1 VGVIYDPTA
10 RFQPEFVGDRCINS
24 GHLVLQ
30 FFSLTADFPLGSQYS
45 FVTDDENM
53 VLFAIMQDGTQKSLS
68 SLCNTEA
75 SVEVRRVLDL
85 VGDKWTLLVIAML
98 GAGPRRFTE
107 LKREIGT
114 ISQRMLTLTLRQ
126 LERNGLV
133 QRTVYPVVPPRVDY
147 QLTDLGTTVR
157 SAIQGI
163 VDWTLDHLPEIA
175 TARTEFEARVTAQ
188 AELVGV

>member
-1 VGVIYDPTA
+1 MV
-10 RFQPEFVGDRCINS
+10 
-24 GHLVLQ
+24 
-30 FFSLTADFPLGSQYS
+30 PLAMM
-45 FVTDDENM
+45 E
-53 VLFAIMQDGTQKSLS
+53 DGTEKSLS
-68 SLCNTEA
+68 HICNTEA
-75 SVEVRRVLDL
+75 GAEVRRVLDL
-85 VGDKWTLLVIAML
+85 VGDKWSLLVIALL
-98 GAGPRRFTE
+98 GPGPRRFTE

-147 QLTDLGTTVR
+147 QLTDLGTTLR

-175 TARTEFEARVTAQ
+175 TARTEF
-188 AELVGV
+188 

>member
-1 VGVIYDPTA
+1 
-10 RFQPEFVGDRCINS
+10 
-24 GHLVLQ
+24 
-30 FFSLTADFPLGSQYS
+30 
-45 FVTDDENM
+45 M
-53 VLFAIMQDGTQKSLS
+53 VLFATMQEGTQKSLS

-98 GAGPRRFTE
+98 GPGPRRFTE

-147 QLTDLGTTVR
+147 QLTELGVTLKN
-157 SAIQGI
+157 AIQ
-163 VDWTLDHLPEIA
+163 
-175 TARTEFEARVTAQ
+175 
-188 AELVGV
+188 